1 MTGKFFNDIKTL
13 AELKRTY
20 KELARKFHPDL
31 GGDVEVMQQIN
42 AEYDK
47 MIEYFAKHGD
57 KKEQEKAK
65 AEVPEKFRKI
75 IAELI
80 RMEFVQIEIVGSWI
94 WLSGNVGKYL
104 RKIKGM
110 GFEYSSKQKKYYLS
124 GDDNAGKCRASHY
137 SFQDLREIYGSDVIE
152 SEGTKALA

>member
-1 MTGKFFNDIKTL
+1 MEKYFDNVKTL
-13 AELKRTY
+13 AELKRLY
-20 KELARKFHPDL
+20 KELARKNHPDL
-31 GGDVEVMQQIN
+31 GGSVEAMQQIN

-80 RMEFVQIEIVGSWI
+80 KMQFIQIEIVGSWI
-94 WLSGNVGKYL
+94 WLSGNVGQYL

-124 GDDNAGKCRASHY
+124 DGTGKGRASRY

>member
-1 MTGKFFNDIKTL
+1 MEKYFSKVKTL
-13 AELKRTY
+13 SELKKLY
-20 KELARKFHPDL
+20 KQLAREHHPDF
-31 GGDVEVMQQIN
+31 GGDIEVMQAIN

-57 KKEQEKAK
+57 KREQEKAA
-65 AEVPEKFRKI
+65 AEVPERFRKI

-110 GFEYSSKQKKYYLS
+110 GFEYSTKQKKYYLS
-124 GDDNAGKCRASHY
+124 DGTGKGRASRY
-137 SFQDLREIYGSDVIE
+137 NFQELREIYGSDIIE